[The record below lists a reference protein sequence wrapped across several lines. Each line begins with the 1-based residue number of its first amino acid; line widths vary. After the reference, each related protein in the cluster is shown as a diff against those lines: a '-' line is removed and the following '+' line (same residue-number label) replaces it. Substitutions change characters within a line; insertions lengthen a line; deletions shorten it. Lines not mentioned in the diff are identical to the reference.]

1 VILIAFFAL
10 VAYVLEQAFQ
20 KSAEQALMEKLQV
33 QVYSLLSVAEM
44 DNALRLK
51 MPPVLREPRFEN
63 PGSGLYAEIRLSDKT
78 LVWRSRS
85 AIGIDL
91 PVLDNLQQG
100 EFVFLKDRQ
109 FFVLQYSVL
118 WESQTKFQRNYI
130 FVVAEDGRFLFNQV
144 AQFRM
149 TLMKWLSGIGLLLIF
164 VQLVLLHWGLK
175 PLRQIGKDLALI
187 EVGEK
192 EKLDGRYP
200 TEIQVLVKSLNG
212 LVSSERAHLER
223 YRNTLA
229 DLAHSLKTPLAIIRG
244 CLEERNCN
252 PQLVHEQ
259 VSRMNEIVE
268 YQLQKAAAK
277 GQKKLTGSVNLCQ
290 ILDKIIA
297 SLKKVY
303 QDKNVVF
310 ELQGDGKCRVFCE
323 EGDLYEVAGNLLDN
337 AAKWCKHH
345 VKVTV
350 TELDDLD
357 YSLLMTVEDDGP
369 GIAPDKIE
377 EILQRGVRADENI
390 EGHGIGMAVVRELVT
405 LLGGRLQAE
414 KSQELGGIKWLV
426 FWP

>member
-1 VILIAFFAL
+1 MIAFFAL

-44 DNALRLK
+44 DESLRLK

-63 PGSGLYAEIRLSDKT
+63 PGSGLYAEIRLSDKS

-85 AIGIDL
+85 AIGVDL
-91 PVLDNLQQG
+91 PVLDNILQG
-100 EFVFLKDRQ
+100 EFVFLKDRH

-130 FVVAEDGRFLFNQV
+130 FIVAEDGRFLFNQV

-149 TLMKWLSGIGLLLIF
+149 TLMKWLSGIGLLLIC

-187 EVGEK
+187 EAGKK

-200 TEIQVLVKSLNG
+200 AEIQILVKSLNG
-212 LVSSERAHLER
+212 LIFSERAHLER

-244 CLEERNCN
+244 CLQDRSCN

-259 VSRMNEIVE
+259 VDRMNEIVE

-277 GQKKLTGSVNLCQ
+277 GQKKITGSVNLCQ
-290 ILDKIIA
+290 ILEKIIS

-303 QDKNVVF
+303 QEKNITF
-310 ELQGDGKCRVFCE
+310 ELQGDGQCQVFCE

-337 AAKWCKHH
+337 AAKWCDHQ

-350 TELDDLD
+350 LELDDLE
-357 YSLLMTVEDDGP
+357 YSLLMTIEDDGP
-369 GIAPDKIE
+369 GIAPDKIN